1 MALSPAPLPSPPA
14 PVADARGTP
23 SGTAFVRFPA
33 RRIWKVVLAGLA
45 VGTGA
50 LLFTS
55 SPEGEQPVSSYASLT
70 QPRTAPAA
78 HNLSAAGTLVLPA
91 GAPSAAPI
99 GPAADIARVINAS
112 IPMMPRGS
120 VPATPLLVNS
130 STGGTLNRERAID
143 CLAAAGYYE
152 AGTRPA
158 DQRAV
163 MQVVLN
169 RVRHSA
175 FPHSVCGVVFQ
186 GSERRTGCQFTFTCD
201 GAMQRRQPSAAAWQQ
216 ARMVAVGMLSGRT
229 EPLVGH
235 ATHYHTNW
243 VHPVWSGEMQKIA
256 AVDTHLFF
264 RWRGRAGEP
273 TAFKPLYSGTEPQ
286 VPRMSLLSLAHYGN
300 DIPGLEKPTDGAV
313 QFALPEASGPSKNTY
328 AMIGVREA
336 LPDLASAPD
345 ADVVLVTLDAGA
357 DPDSFLRQ
365 AEQSCA
371 GKSTCRFL
379 GWTNPARKANQLPIS
394 GAANDAMSF
403 SYIRHAAGDPGKARW
418 NCTEFPRGNKAQ
430 CLRRGG

>member
-1 MALSPAPLPSPPA
+1 MPLAPDLPSSAAEALYPPV
-14 PVADARGTP
+14 PVLR
-23 SGTAFVRFPA
+23 RFFA
-33 RRIWKVVLAGLA
+33 GRRLRDVVLVGLA
-45 VGTGA
+45 VGLGA
-50 LLFTS
+50 VLLTS
-55 SPEGEQPVSSYASLT
+55 GRNSDVPGSSYAALSPQRGASSLVE
-70 QPRTAPAA
+70 APATGV
-78 HNLSAAGTLVLPA
+78 LPLPA
-91 GAPSAAPI
+91 GAPSAASI
-99 GPAADIARVINAS
+99 GPAADVARVINAA
-112 IPMMPRGS
+112 IPLAPQGS
-120 VPATPLLVNS
+120 APAMPLLVNS

-169 RVRHSA
+169 RVRHNA

-186 GSERRTGCQFTFTCD
+186 GAERRTGCQFTFTCD
-201 GAMQRRQPSAAAWQQ
+201 GAMARRQPSPAAWQQ
-216 ARMVAVGMLSGRT
+216 ARLVALGMLSGRT

-235 ATHYHTNW
+235 ATHFHTDW

-273 TAFKPLYSGTEPQ
+273 TAFKPRYSGTEPQ
-286 VPRMSLLSLAHYGN
+286 ISRMSALSFAHYGN
-300 DIPGLEKPTDGAV
+300 ELPAAIAPDFGTV
-313 QFALPEASGPSKNTY
+313 QFALPNAPDQARNTY
-328 AMIGVREA
+328 AMVGVREP

-345 ADVVLVTLDAGA
+345 ADVILVTLDAGA

-379 GWTNPARKANQLPIS
+379 GWTNPARKASQFPIS
-394 GAANDAMSF
+394 GAAIDAMSF
-403 SYIRHAAGDPGKARW
+403 SYIRQQTGEPGKARW
-418 NCTEFPRGNKAQ
+418 NCAEFPRGSKAQ